1 MAYIYKIENQ
11 INHKIYIGKTN
22 YTNPQKRWKQHQ
34 ADSKKDSCNHRALY
48 RALNKYGVENFSFE
62 IIEETQNPE
71 EREKYYIALYNT
83 YHNGYNE
90 TLGGDGASYLNLPE
104 QDICKF
110 YLKPHTLI
118 ETSQYFNHDIET
130 IKQILYKYNIQI
142 VSGQEINKQKFSLP
156 VAKLNKKTGEIIEI
170 YSSISEA
177 ERNNNCHTHI
187 KDVCHGKRIS
197 AGGYRWKF
205 IT

>member
-1 MAYIYKIENQ
+1 MAFQ
-11 INHKIYIGKTN
+11 INHKESNK
-22 YTNPQKRWKQHQ
+22 
-34 ADSKKDSCNHRALY
+34 ALY
-48 RALNKYGVENFSFE
+48 CAMRKYGLENFTFE
-62 IIEETQNPE
+62 LIEEINDYSISG
-71 EREKYYIALYNT
+71 EREKFFIQLYNS

-187 KDVCHGKRIS
+187 KDVCHGKRKS